1 MDRSALERWLRFN
14 AVGGAGLIV
23 QVTILAVLIRVDV
36 PLTLATLLA
45 VEGAVLH
52 NFVWH
57 ERWTWH
63 DRPAATTVERL
74 WRLLSFH
81 ALNGLVSFVGNVA
94 ITVGLVR
101 TGWNPIVANL
111 VAVTT
116 CSLVNYAAGHLFVFS
131 RPTVLTLAAMLG
143 SAVSLSAQS
152 PEALA
157 GWSRYVQR
165 VEARHADAA
174 GPDFFALDLVKAA
187 GWRDRAKRGE
197 VAMHEVEP
205 PGIEDAKL
213 HHWAGA
219 IYVPR
224 TTVDAVVTR
233 LQDFA
238 GRESEFYDEVKRS
251 KLLERSGDRLRIFMR
266 LYRDAGPV
274 EATYNTEHTVDYRR
288 LGTRAT
294 QRSVSTQI
302 AEVADAGTPQ
312 EREKAPG
319 DDSGFLWR
327 LNAYWRYEQ
336 WGDGVLIECE
346 SVSLSRSVPWVI
358 RPIANPI
365 VDRIARESLEGTLT
379 SLRRFL
385 TR

>member
-1 MDRSALERWLRFN
+1 MAL
-14 AVGGAGLIV
+14 
-23 QVTILAVLIRVDV
+23 QV
-36 PLTLATLLA
+36 TLLA
-45 VEGAVLH
+45 LLLRLTNLPVFLVTLVAVEAAVLH

-57 ERWTWH
+57 ERWTWR
-63 DRPAATTVERL
+63 DRPAATASERL
-74 WRLLSFH
+74 RRLASFH
-81 ALNGLVSFVGNVA
+81 ALNGIVSFAGNVA

-101 TGWNPIVANL
+101 TGWNPVLANL
-111 VAVTT
+111 VAIMT
-116 CSLVNYAAGHLFVFS
+116 CSLVNYAAGHFLVFS
-131 RPTVLTLAAMLG
+131 RPTILTAAAILG
-143 SAVSLSAQS
+143 SATFVSAQS

-157 GWSRYVQR
+157 GWSSYVQK
-165 VEARHADAA
+165 VEARHAAA
-174 GPDFFALDLVKAA
+174 PGPAFFALDLVKAQ
-187 GWRDRAKRGE
+187 GWRDRAKRGD
-197 VAMHEVEP
+197 VAMQEVEP
-205 PGIEDAKL
+205 PGIEAAKL

-219 IYVPR
+219 IYIPQ
-224 TTVDAVVTR
+224 TTVGAVMNR

-238 GRESEFYDEVKRS
+238 GRESEFYEEVKAS
-251 KLLERSGDRLRIFMR
+251 KLLERNGDRLRVFLR

-274 EATYNTEHTVDYRR
+274 EATYNTEHAVEYRR

-294 QRSVSTQI
+294 QRSVSTKI
-302 AEVADAGTPQ
+302 AELADAGTPH

-346 SVSLSRSVPWVI
+346 SVSLSRSVPWLI

-365 VDRIARESLEGTLT
+365 VDRIARESLERTLK